1 MLLIREM
8 GDLLLRDQG
17 KIDIYG
23 ILDNQVQHDL
33 IDGGLV
39 HIVDHD
45 LVQLLARPLPERGAL

>member
-1 MLLIREM
+1 M